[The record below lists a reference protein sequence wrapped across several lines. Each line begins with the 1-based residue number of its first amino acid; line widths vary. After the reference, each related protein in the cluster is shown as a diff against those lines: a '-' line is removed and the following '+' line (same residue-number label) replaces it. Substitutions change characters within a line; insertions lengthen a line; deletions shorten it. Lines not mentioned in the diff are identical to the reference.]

1 MRILVSNDDGISAQG
16 IRALVGALSDLGNV
30 VVVAPDR
37 QRSASSHGISIHRRL
52 IPTEVEFGLD
62 NVQAFS
68 LNGTPVDC
76 VKFAVHQFGQP
87 EPFDFMVSGI
97 NEGRNLATDV
107 LYSGTVAAAGE
118 AALQGVP
125 ALAVSLDG
133 PPFPFEDAAHV
144 VRKMVQRLHFKELD
158 ADTFLSVNIP
168 ANAVGGPW
176 VVSRIGAEG
185 YRDRFIRHEDEEGQV
200 YYRYA
205 GDVVRNADDE
215 DADTRVIARGCV
227 SITPLRYRFTNEA
240 AMDTLKTWF

>member
-16 IRALVGALSDLGNV
+16 ILALVRALRDLGEV

-52 IPTEVEFGLD
+52 IPTEVDLGMD
-62 NVQAFS
+62 NVRAFS
-68 LNGTPVDC
+68 LSGTPVDC
-76 VKFAVHQFGQP
+76 VKFGIHEFGRS
-87 EPFDFMVSGI
+87 ESFDLMVSGI

-125 ALAVSLDG
+125 AMAVSLDG
-133 PPFPFEDAAHV
+133 PPFPFEDAASV
-144 VRKMVQRLHFKELD
+144 VRNMVTRLRFRELD

-168 ANAVGGPW
+168 AGAVDGPW

-185 YRDRFIRHEDEEGQV
+185 YRDRFIRHVDEEGQV

-205 GDVVRNADDE
+205 GDVVRNSEDE
-215 DADTRVIARGCV
+215 DADTRVIASGCV